1 VSRAELERID
11 AKARSLRELLQNRR
25 YSLDFYQRE
34 YRWGDRQ
41 ISELLEDLTKRF
53 LANYRPGHVR
63 RDVASYSPYFLGSIV
78 VSHRGDTRF
87 LIDGQQRLT
96 SLTLLLIHL
105 HHYLEPSEAAQIA
118 PLISS
123 VHFGEHSFN
132 LDVPERNECMA
143 SLVDRRA
150 HDQIEPSESVTNIL
164 ARYRDIEDWWSSDDL
179 GAEVLPF
186 FADWLVE
193 KLTLVE
199 IVTTDDDMA
208 YEIFETMNDRGLS
221 LTPTEMLKGYLL
233 SNLGSA
239 EDVESADVVW
249 RDQIHG
255 LGEID
260 KSADADFF
268 KSWLRAS
275 YADSIRDRGRDAVPQ
290 DYDLIGTQFHRW
302 VRDSRVQIGLTDR
315 AAFKRFVSTDLVR
328 MARRYATV
336 AKASVEVMPG
346 LEEIFYDSR
355 LGVPQLA
362 TMLLAPVTPGDA
374 EEMARQKMRIV
385 ATFLDIFFMRRVI
398 NFRNYGYSP
407 MYYRLFIITREIREQ
422 DPDAIVHIL
431 ARQLAQQ
438 ADKGERDQISG
449 VASYSLH
456 GRNGHQ
462 VRCLLARIT
471 DYIERE
477 SGIEAIGFPA
487 YSTSRFEIEHI
498 IADRF
503 DRHPEYKSEDEFQRV
518 RNRLGALVLLPKGYN
533 ASFQDQ
539 PYEQKV
545 AHYTGQNLLARSL
558 HPLCYQNNPGF
569 LAFVRRAGLPFEA
582 VERFDQEAVEA
593 RQELYRQICELIWD
607 PSRLER
613 VADADPRGDPS
624 PSSPN

>member
-1 VSRAELERID
+1 MSRAQLERID
-11 AKARSLRELLQNRR
+11 AKARNLRELLQNRR

-34 YRWGDRQ
+34 YRWEHRQ
-41 ISELLEDLTKRF
+41 IAELLEDLTKRF
-53 LANYRPGHVR
+53 LANYRTGHSR
-63 RDVASYSPYFLGSIV
+63 KDVAGYSPYFLGSIV
-78 VSHRGDTRF
+78 VSHRGDQRF

-105 HHYLEPSEAAQIA
+105 HHHLEATEAAQVA

-123 VHFGEHSFN
+123 VHYGEHSFN
-132 LDVPERNECMA
+132 MDVPERTACMA
-143 SLVDRRA
+143 SLM
-150 HDQIEPSESVTNIL
+150 QEEPFEDTGSSESITNIL
-164 ARYRDIEDWWSSDDL
+164 DRYRDVEDWWSSGDFDEE
-179 GAEVLPF
+179 ALPF

-233 SNLGSA
+233 SNLGPTGDVDAA
-239 EDVESADVVW
+239 ETSW
-249 RDQIHG
+249 REQIRR
-255 LGEID
+255 LSDLD
-260 KSADADFF
+260 KAADADFF

-275 YADSIRDRGRDAVPQ
+275 FAETIRDRGRDAIPQ

-302 VRDSRVQIGLTDR
+302 VRDNRAVLGLRDP
-315 AAFKRFVSTDLVR
+315 ASFQRFVSSDLVR
-328 MARRYATV
+328 MANHYAAIVT
-336 AKASVEVMPG
+336 ASNELTAG

-362 TMLLAPVTPGDA
+362 AMLLAPLTPGDTDDI
-374 EEMARQKMRIV
+374 ARSKMRIV
-385 ATFLDIFFMRRVI
+385 ATFLDIFFMRRVV

-407 MYYRLFIITREIREQ
+407 MYYRLFIITKEIRRR
-422 DPDAIVHIL
+422 DPSELVDLL
-431 ARQLAQQ
+431 AKQLDQQ
-438 ADKGERDQISG
+438 SDEDVISG

-456 GRNGHQ
+456 GRNAHQ

-471 DYIERE
+471 DFVERE
-477 SGIEAIGFPA
+477 SGLEAIGFPA

-498 IADRF
+498 LADRY
-503 DRHPEYKSEDEFQRV
+503 DRHPEYRSEDEFQRV
-518 RNRLGALVLLPKGYN
+518 RNRLGALVLLPKGFN

-545 AHYTGQNLLARSL
+545 NNYTGQNLLARSL

-569 LAFVRRAGLPFEA
+569 LAFVGRTRLPFEPVA
-582 VERFDQEAVEA
+582 RFDEGAVEA
-593 RQELYRQICELIWD
+593 RQDLYGRLCEAIWD
-607 PSRLER
+607 PARLLALR
-613 VADADPRGDPS
+613 P
-624 PSSPN
+624 